1 MYKRQNISSVMLNKK
16 FFFSRKKFNPFD
28 NALGSLGKLD
38 KGRES
43 TSDVC
48 KKMPVFFC
56 FIWTHI
62 KLIVDPC

>member
-1 MYKRQNISSVMLNKK
+1 MVFVPSKNISSVMLNKK

-43 TSDVC
+43 TSDVF
-48 KKMPVFFC
+48 KKMPIFSVLYGP
-56 FIWTHI
+56 T
-62 KLIVDPC
+62 